1 MSMISLLNFDFTVDN
16 SVFSTLPPVKPV
28 LDPFP
33 GDKAAGTWHNTH
45 PIQRRGEESV
55 ELQI

>member
-1 MSMISLLNFDFTVDN
+1 MISLLNFDFTVDN